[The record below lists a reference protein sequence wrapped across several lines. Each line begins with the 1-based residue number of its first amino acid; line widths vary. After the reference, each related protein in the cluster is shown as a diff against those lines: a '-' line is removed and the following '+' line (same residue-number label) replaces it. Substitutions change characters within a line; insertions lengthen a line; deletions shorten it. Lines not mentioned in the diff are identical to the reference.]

1 MGSACF
7 YKTVIP
13 TKQIRWCHNE
23 EANNLGY
30 FMSNKADG
38 RYMEQNNL
46 RHFMHKKE
54 MGKYLEDDIQ
64 GISCIAH
71 KDMLEK

>member
-1 MGSACF
+1 M
-7 YKTVIP
+7 
-13 TKQIRWCHNE
+13 
-23 EANNLGY
+23 
-30 FMSNKADG
+30 
-38 RYMEQNNL
+38 